1 MIGCVEASMAFT
13 VNDYRDLV
21 RLLEE
26 HPEWRVD
33 LRRLL
38 LADDILELP
47 RIVRELAEAQQVAG
61 ARLDRLVQT
70 VERLEATVAD
80 LTKAQLA
87 ANERLDRLE
96 QTVERLEAT
105 MADLGRRVG
114 ELTDNVARLAST
126 QEIMAGHVSE
136 LRGWRVEANFRE
148 RPYAYFG
155 LRIRKARAIRPDELI
170 VVEQAREKGQ
180 LSDREWEDLM
190 VLDALIQGRIG
201 NGEQARDIFLALEAS
216 AVIDRKDV
224 DRAFARANILRTL
237 GLPVIPAVGGDSILP
252 EADQLARQLKVAVS
266 SKGAIT
272 FWPEVA

>member
-1 MIGCVEASMAFT
+1 MAFT